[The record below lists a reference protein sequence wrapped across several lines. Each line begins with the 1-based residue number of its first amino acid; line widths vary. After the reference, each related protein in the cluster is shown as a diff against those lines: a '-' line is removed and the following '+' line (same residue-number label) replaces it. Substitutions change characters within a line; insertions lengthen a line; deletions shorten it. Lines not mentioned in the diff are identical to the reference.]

1 MIYNNYQTIS
11 YLSAHLDQ
19 SLSIDLIL
27 QIHSLMTADTLDHPN
42 DSGRFRTNDDVVV
55 ENAVTHEIV
64 HTPPCY
70 EEIPVV
76 LQWLVDFV
84 NDNDKGIFIHPIIKA
99 IILHFFISYL
109 HPFVDGNG
117 RTARALFYWYMLKSG
132 YWLTEYL
139 SISRVIYKSKVS
151 YEKSFL
157 QTEADD
163 NDIGY
168 FIHYHLRALE
178 HAFQNLKDYISRKV
192 AQQNDCNRILH
203 MGNLSQRQAEILYL
217 MLKDEHTV
225 LTVKDVSSRF
235 LVTATTAK
243 RDIVGLIEQ
252 GLLSEIALNKQKKGY
267 IRGPKYHERI
277 EGLAKREAD

>member
-1 MIYNNYQTIS
+1 MCIR
-11 YLSAHLDQ
+11 D
-19 SLSIDLIL
+19 
-27 QIHSLMTADTLDHPN
+27 
-42 DSGRFRTNDDVVV
+42 R
-55 ENAVTHEIV
+55 
-64 HTPPCY
+64 
-70 EEIPVV
+70 
-76 LQWLVDFV
+76 
-84 NDNDKGIFIHPIIKA
+84 
-99 IILHFFISYL
+99 
-109 HPFVDGNG
+109 
-117 RTARALFYWYMLKSG
+117 
-132 YWLTEYL
+132 
-139 SISRVIYKSKVS
+139 
-151 YEKSFL
+151 
-157 QTEADD
+157 
-163 NDIGY
+163 
-168 FIHYHLRALE
+168 HYHLRALE